1 MSPLLSSP
9 GRSIKLIEGYGTST
23 LGQGFGS
30 PGGGGGGSSDS
41 YLGDSST
48 NFGTSAQAILD
59 ANPERAGMNGFYWI
73 KTTGMANAA
82 QIFCDMNT
90 GCHAWMRFWWYGKFE
105 IDGSWPASNGSNWSG
120 GTMFDVADI
129 STITHTVQHGK
140 GRIPQGF
147 VPNGIMAKGMTSED
161 GFGNNTQRS
170 MGQSMGA
177 IWFDGD
183 SDGWGDNIAST
194 MKSAMQNGTLGS
206 INNGQ
211 RVRPKGYCMGN
222 IAEPGNSAN
231 CDSFYYDNSGQR
243 FNLDDDTGFH
253 KTIFNAGTGMG
264 GGTTGVDFC
273 TDTAAASY
281 TNQLVLYFR

>member
-48 NFGTSAQAILD
+48 NFGTTAQAILD

-140 GRIPQGF
+140 
-147 VPNGIMAKGMTSED
+147 
-161 GFGNNTQRS
+161 
-170 MGQSMGA
+170 
-177 IWFDGD
+177 
-183 SDGWGDNIAST
+183 
-194 MKSAMQNGTLGS
+194 
-206 INNGQ
+206 
-211 RVRPKGYCMGN
+211 
-222 IAEPGNSAN
+222 
-231 CDSFYYDNSGQR
+231 
-243 FNLDDDTGFH
+243 
-253 KTIFNAGTGMG
+253 
-264 GGTTGVDFC
+264 
-273 TDTAAASY
+273 
-281 TNQLVLYFR
+281 